1 MFRCLLFF
9 LFLTII
15 PCRVVYGMD
24 LMDSNS
30 SIEEKNFYET
40 IIKESAQYQSS
51 SLSLSK
57 YLVPYFSQ
65 AVRKNDKALLAIYYC
80 LLADQSFNDEGARNN
95 FSDKYYLKA
104 LDLEEGYSYQNVRVW
119 VKVMYGFYLYRCL
132 KASEALPFILEGEKG
147 LEDIPKELVLDL
159 TQTYKKLGYFF
170 GTLGDYTSGIK
181 YLELGQREEQIS
193 PKLKAEILDNLGVLT
208 LKSGG
213 DTLQAMKIFELAQ
226 TLALSENDSLR
237 YAKILGNQA
246 AVFEGMKDYH
256 KALLLL
262 DKDLEISRSLGNDR
276 NTIFA
281 LMMRIR
287 LDIAN
292 KETKDVR
299 HMIAE
304 AESLLLGSDDK
315 KTILELEIHKL
326 NLAMQSNDIGR
337 ELNARRRIERLQDS
351 LRFLDG
357 DPVLSQLKFMADK
370 QKYAD
375 KLSLAQAVIKKKQA
389 ERRLWLIL
397 SLLVLVLFFFI
408 YNAVRSRARKRIR
421 DYEYQLLNLKYT
433 KAELDRELVSSK
445 SQVEEYVAYL
455 KRNNEQINVLSAML
469 EEKGNVVEKDRE
481 ELKILLQSHLITE
494 EKWQEFKLLIVKEFP
509 NLLQDIQSRFP
520 DITESNLRVIVL
532 MKLGLNNKEVAN
544 VLGVTPDAIKKSMQ
558 RLKKKLG
565 DQAGMLMEYIS
576 DKEFV

>member
-1 MFRCLLFF
+1 
-9 LFLTII
+9 
-15 PCRVVYGMD
+15 MD

-30 SIEEKNFYET
+30 SIEEKTFYET

-57 YLVPYFSQ
+57 YLAPYFSQ

-147 LEDIPKELVLDL
+147 LEDVPKELVLDL

-170 GTLGDYTSGIK
+170 GTLGDYISGIK
-181 YLELGQREEQIS
+181 YLDLGQRQEQIS
-193 PKLKAEILDNLGVLT
+193 PRLKAEILDNLGVLT

-299 HMIAE
+299 PMIAE
-304 AESLLLGSDDK
+304 AESLLSGSDDK

-408 YNAVRSRARKRIR
+408 YNAIRSRARKRIR

-509 NLLQDIQSRFP
+509 NLLQDIQSRFR

-565 DQAGMLMEYIS
+565 DQAGVLMDYIS

>member
-1 MFRCLLFF
+1 
-9 LFLTII
+9 
-15 PCRVVYGMD
+15 MD

-57 YLVPYFSQ
+57 YLAPYFSQ

-104 LDLEEGYSYQNVRVW
+104 LDLEEGYSYQNVRIW

-181 YLELGQREEQIS
+181 YLDLGQRQEQIS
-193 PKLKAEILDNLGVLT
+193 PKLKAEILDNLGLLT

-281 LMMRIR
+281 LVMRIR
-287 LDIAN
+287 LNIAN

>member
-1 MFRCLLFF
+1 MPFH
-9 LFLTII
+9 
-15 PCRVVYGMD
+15 VVCGMD
-24 LMDSNS
+24 LMDANS
-30 SIEEKNFYET
+30 SVEEKNFYET
-40 IIKESAQYQSS
+40 IIKESEKYQTS
-51 SLSLSK
+51 SLTLSK
-57 YLVPYFSQ
+57 YLAPYFSQ

-80 LLADQSFNDEGARNN
+80 LLADQSFNDEGARNS

-104 LDLEEGYSYQNVRVW
+104 LDLEEGYSYQNVRAW

-181 YLELGQREEQIS
+181 YLNLGQQQEQIS
-193 PKLKAEILDNLGVLT
+193 SRLKAEILDNLGVLT

-213 DTLQAMKIFELAQ
+213 DTLQAMKNFELAQ

-246 AVFEGMKDYH
+246 AVFEGMKDYR

-287 LDIAN
+287 LNIAS

-299 HMIAE
+299 QMIAE
-304 AESLLLGSDDK
+304 AESLLSGSDDK

-326 NLAMQSNDIGR
+326 NLAIQSRDTDR

-375 KLSLAQAVIKKKQA
+375 KLSLAQAVIKKKQT
-389 ERRLWLIL
+389 ERRLWLIV

-469 EEKGNVVEKDRE
+469 EERGNVVEKDRD
-481 ELKILLQSHLITE
+481 ELKTLLQSHLITE

-509 NLLQDIQSRFP
+509 NLLQDIQSKFS

-565 DQAGMLMEYIS
+565 DQAGVLMEYIS

>member
-1 MFRCLLFF
+1 
-9 LFLTII
+9 
-15 PCRVVYGMD
+15 
-24 LMDSNS
+24 MDSNS

-51 SLSLSK
+51 SMSLSK
-57 YLVPYFSQ
+57 YLAPYFSQ

-104 LDLEEGYSYQNVRVW
+104 LDLEEGYSYQNVRIW

-181 YLELGQREEQIS
+181 YLDLGQRQEQIS
-193 PKLKAEILDNLGVLT
+193 PKLKAEILDNLGLLT

-281 LMMRIR
+281 LVMRIR
-287 LDIAN
+287 LNIAN

-304 AESLLLGSDDK
+304 AETLLLGSDDK

>member
-57 YLVPYFSQ
+57 YLAPYFSQ

-256 KALLLL
+256 KALLHL

-565 DQAGMLMEYIS
+565 DQAGVLMEYIS

>member
-1 MFRCLLFF
+1 
-9 LFLTII
+9 
-15 PCRVVYGMD
+15 MD

-57 YLVPYFSQ
+57 YLAPYFSQ

-80 LLADQSFNDEGARNN
+80 LLADQSFNVEGARNN

-104 LDLEEGYSYQNVRVW
+104 LDLEEGYSYQNVRIW

-181 YLELGQREEQIS
+181 YLDLGQRQEQIS
-193 PKLKAEILDNLGVLT
+193 PKLKAEILDNLGLLT

-281 LMMRIR
+281 LVMRIR
-287 LDIAN
+287 LNIAN

>member
-1 MFRCLLFF
+1 MFRYLLFF

-15 PCRVVYGMD
+15 PCHVVYGMD

-57 YLVPYFSQ
+57 YLAPYFSQ

-104 LDLEEGYSYQNVRVW
+104 LDLEEGYSYQNVRIW

-181 YLELGQREEQIS
+181 YLDLGQRQEQIS
-193 PKLKAEILDNLGVLT
+193 PKLKAEILDNLGLLT

-281 LMMRIR
+281 LVMRIR
-287 LDIAN
+287 LNIAN

>member
-1 MFRCLLFF
+1 
-9 LFLTII
+9 
-15 PCRVVYGMD
+15 
-24 LMDSNS
+24 
-30 SIEEKNFYET
+30 
-40 IIKESAQYQSS
+40 
-51 SLSLSK
+51 
-57 YLVPYFSQ
+57 
-65 AVRKNDKALLAIYYC
+65 
-80 LLADQSFNDEGARNN
+80 
-95 FSDKYYLKA
+95 
-104 LDLEEGYSYQNVRVW
+104 
-119 VKVMYGFYLYRCL
+119 
-132 KASEALPFILEGEKG
+132 
-147 LEDIPKELVLDL
+147 
-159 TQTYKKLGYFF
+159 
-170 GTLGDYTSGIK
+170 
-181 YLELGQREEQIS
+181 
-193 PKLKAEILDNLGVLT
+193 
-208 LKSGG
+208 
-213 DTLQAMKIFELAQ
+213 
-226 TLALSENDSLR
+226 
-237 YAKILGNQA
+237 
-246 AVFEGMKDYH
+246 
-256 KALLLL
+256 
-262 DKDLEISRSLGNDR
+262 
-276 NTIFA
+276 
-281 LMMRIR
+281 
-287 LDIAN
+287 
-292 KETKDVR
+292 
-299 HMIAE
+299 
-304 AESLLLGSDDK
+304 
-315 KTILELEIHKL
+315 
-326 NLAMQSNDIGR
+326 
-337 ELNARRRIERLQDS
+337 
-351 LRFLDG
+351 
-357 DPVLSQLKFMADK
+357 MADK

-481 ELKILLQSHLITE
+481 ELKVLLQSHLITE

>member
-1 MFRCLLFF
+1 MFRYLLFF

-15 PCRVVYGMD
+15 PCHVVYGMD

-57 YLVPYFSQ
+57 YLAPYFSQ

-119 VKVMYGFYLYRCL
+119 VKVMYGFYLYRCQ

-147 LEDIPKELVLDL
+147 LEDVPKELVLDL

-181 YLELGQREEQIS
+181 YLDLGQRQEQIS
-193 PKLKAEILDNLGVLT
+193 PRLKAEILDNLGVLT

-213 DTLQAMKIFELAQ
+213 DTLQAMKFFEFAQ

-292 KETKDVR
+292 KETKNVR
-299 HMIAE
+299 HMITE
-304 AESLLLGSDDK
+304 AESLLSGSDDK

-357 DPVLSQLKFMADK
+357 DPVLSELKFMADK

-433 KAELDRELVSSK
+433 KAKLDRELVSSK

-469 EEKGNVVEKDRE
+469 EEKGNVIEKDRE

>member
-1 MFRCLLFF
+1 
-9 LFLTII
+9 
-15 PCRVVYGMD
+15 
-24 LMDSNS
+24 MDSNS

-57 YLVPYFSQ
+57 YLAPYFSQ

>member
-1 MFRCLLFF
+1 M
-9 LFLTII
+9 
-15 PCRVVYGMD
+15 PCQIVCGMD

-30 SIEEKNFYET
+30 SLEEKNFYET
-40 IIKESAQYQSS
+40 IIQESQKYQSS
-51 SLSLSK
+51 SSTLSR
-57 YLVPYFSQ
+57 YLTPYFNQ

-80 LLADQSFNDEGARNN
+80 MLADQSFNQEGAKNS

-104 LDLEEGYSYQNVRVW
+104 LDLENGYSYQNVRTW

-147 LEDIPKELVLDL
+147 LEDIPKGLVLDL
-159 TQTYKKLGYFF
+159 IQTYKKLGYFF

-181 YLELGQREEQIS
+181 YLNLGQQQEGIS
-193 PKLKAEILDNLGVLT
+193 PRLKAEILDNLGVLT

-213 DTLQAMKIFELAQ
+213 DTLQAMRNFELAQ
-226 TLALSENDSLR
+226 SLALSENDSLR

-246 AVFEGMKDYH
+246 SIYEGSKDYQ
-256 KALLLL
+256 KALRLL
-262 DKDLEISRSLGNDR
+262 DKDLEISKSLGNDR

-287 LDIAN
+287 LHIAR
-292 KETKDVR
+292 EEIKDVR
-299 HMIAE
+299 QMILEAE
-304 AESLLLGSDDK
+304 ALLSGSDDK

-326 NLAMQSNDIGR
+326 NLAIQNKDFDR

-389 ERRLWLIL
+389 ERRLWLIM
-397 SLLVLVLFFFI
+397 SLFVLVLFFFI
-408 YNAVRSRARKRIR
+408 YNTVRYRARKRIR

-433 KAELDRELVSSK
+433 KAELDRELTSSK

-455 KRNNEQINVLSAML
+455 KRNNEQINLLSAML
-469 EEKGNVVEKDRE
+469 EEKGGTVDKDRD
-481 ELKILLQSHLITE
+481 ELKTLLQSHLITE

-509 NLLQDIQSRFP
+509 NLLQDIQTKFP
-520 DITESNLRVIVL
+520 DVTESNLRVIVL
-532 MKLGLNNKEVAN
+532 IKLGLNNREVAN

-565 DQAGMLMEYIS
+565 DQAGLLMEYIS
-576 DKEFV
+576 DKELV

>member
-1 MFRCLLFF
+1 M
-9 LFLTII
+9 
-15 PCRVVYGMD
+15 
-24 LMDSNS
+24 
-30 SIEEKNFYET
+30 
-40 IIKESAQYQSS
+40 
-51 SLSLSK
+51 
-57 YLVPYFSQ
+57 
-65 AVRKNDKALLAIYYC
+65 
-80 LLADQSFNDEGARNN
+80 
-95 FSDKYYLKA
+95 
-104 LDLEEGYSYQNVRVW
+104 
-119 VKVMYGFYLYRCL
+119 
-132 KASEALPFILEGEKG
+132 
-147 LEDIPKELVLDL
+147 
-159 TQTYKKLGYFF
+159 
-170 GTLGDYTSGIK
+170 
-181 YLELGQREEQIS
+181 
-193 PKLKAEILDNLGVLT
+193 KAEILDNLGVLT

-213 DTLQAMKIFELAQ
+213 DTLQAMKNFELAQ

-246 AVFEGMKDYH
+246 AVFEGMKDYR
-256 KALLLL
+256 KALSLL
-262 DKDLEISRSLGNDR
+262 DKDLEISRSLGNKR

-287 LDIAN
+287 LNIARQ
-292 KETKDVR
+292 EITDVR
-299 HMIAE
+299 QMIRE

-315 KTILELEIHKL
+315 KTILELEVHKL
-326 NLAMQSNDIGR
+326 NLAIQNQDAVR

-375 KLSLAQAVIKKKQA
+375 KLSLAQAVIKNKQA

-408 YNAVRSRARKRIR
+408 YNAVRYRARKRIR

-469 EEKGNVVEKDRE
+469 QERGNVVEKDRD
-481 ELKILLQSHLITE
+481 ELKLLLQSHLITE

-509 NLLQDIQSRFP
+509 NLLQEIQSKFS

-565 DQAGMLMEYIS
+565 DQAGVLMEYIS
-576 DKEFV
+576 DKELV

>member
-1 MFRCLLFF
+1 M
-9 LFLTII
+9 
-15 PCRVVYGMD
+15 PCHVVCGMD

-30 SIEEKNFYET
+30 STDEKNFYET
-40 IIKESAQYQSS
+40 IIKGSEQYQSS
-51 SLSLSK
+51 SLTLSR
-57 YLVPYFSQ
+57 YLAPYFSQ
-65 AVRKNDKALLAIYYC
+65 AVRKNDRALLAIYYC
-80 LLADQSFNDEGARNN
+80 LLADQSFNDAGTRNS

-104 LDLEEGYSYQNVRVW
+104 LDFEEGYSYQNVRVW
-119 VKVMYGFYLYRCL
+119 VKVMYGFYLYRCQ

-159 TQTYKKLGYFF
+159 TETYKKLGYFF

-181 YLELGQREEQIS
+181 YLNLGQQQEQIS
-193 PKLKAEILDNLGVLT
+193 PRLKAEILDNLGLLT

-213 DTLQAMKIFELAQ
+213 DTLQAMKNFELAQ

-246 AVFEGMKDYH
+246 AVFEGMRDYR

-287 LDIAN
+287 LNIAS

-455 KRNNEQINVLSAML
+455 KQNNEQINVLSAML
-469 EEKGNVVEKDRE
+469 EEKGNVIEKDRE

-509 NLLQDIQSRFP
+509 NLLQDIQSKFP

-565 DQAGMLMEYIS
+565 DQAGVLMEYIS
-576 DKEFV
+576 DKELV

>member
-1 MFRCLLFF
+1 MFRCFLFF

-51 SLSLSK
+51 SMSLSR
-57 YLVPYFSQ
+57 YLAPYFSQ

-181 YLELGQREEQIS
+181 YLDLGQRQQQIS
-193 PKLKAEILDNLGVLT
+193 PKLKAEILDNLGLLT

-292 KETKDVR
+292 RETKNVR

>member
-15 PCRVVYGMD
+15 PCHVVYGMD

-30 SIEEKNFYET
+30 SIEEKTFYET

-57 YLVPYFSQ
+57 YLAPYFSQ

-147 LEDIPKELVLDL
+147 LEDVPKELVLDL

-170 GTLGDYTSGIK
+170 GTLGDYISGIK
-181 YLELGQREEQIS
+181 YLDLGQRQEQIS
-193 PKLKAEILDNLGVLT
+193 PRLKAEILDNLGVLT

-299 HMIAE
+299 PMIAE
-304 AESLLLGSDDK
+304 AESLLSGSDDK

-357 DPVLSQLKFMADK
+357 DPVLTQLKFMADK

-389 ERRLWLIL
+389 ERRLWVII
-397 SLLVLVLFFFI
+397 SLLVLVVFFFI
-408 YNAVRSRARKRIR
+408 YNAVRYRARKRIR

-509 NLLQDIQSRFP
+509 NLLQDIQSRFR

-565 DQAGMLMEYIS
+565 DQAGVLMDYIS

>member
-1 MFRCLLFF
+1 M
-9 LFLTII
+9 
-15 PCRVVYGMD
+15 
-24 LMDSNS
+24 
-30 SIEEKNFYET
+30 
-40 IIKESAQYQSS
+40 
-51 SLSLSK
+51 
-57 YLVPYFSQ
+57 
-65 AVRKNDKALLAIYYC
+65 
-80 LLADQSFNDEGARNN
+80 LADQSFNQEGTKNS

-104 LDLEEGYSYQNVRVW
+104 LDLENGYSYQNVRTW

-147 LEDIPKELVLDL
+147 LEDIPKGLVLDL
-159 TQTYKKLGYFF
+159 IQTYKKLGYFF

-181 YLELGQREEQIS
+181 YLNLGQQQEGIS
-193 PKLKAEILDNLGVLT
+193 PRLKAEILDNLGVLT

-213 DTLQAMKIFELAQ
+213 DTLQAMRNFELAQ
-226 TLALSENDSLR
+226 SLALSENDSLR

-246 AVFEGMKDYH
+246 SIYEGSKDYQ
-256 KALLLL
+256 KALRLL
-262 DKDLEISRSLGNDR
+262 DKDLEISKSLGNDR

-287 LDIAN
+287 LHIAR
-292 KETKDVR
+292 EEIKDVR
-299 HMIAE
+299 QMILEAE
-304 AESLLLGSDDK
+304 ALLSGSDDK

-326 NLAMQSNDIGR
+326 NLAIQNKDFDR

-389 ERRLWLIL
+389 ERRLWLIM
-397 SLLVLVLFFFI
+397 SLFVLVLFFFI
-408 YNAVRSRARKRIR
+408 YNTVRYRARKRIR

-433 KAELDRELVSSK
+433 KAELDRELTSSK

-455 KRNNEQINVLSAML
+455 KRNNEQINLLSAML
-469 EEKGNVVEKDRE
+469 EEKGGTVDKDRD
-481 ELKILLQSHLITE
+481 ELKTLLQSHLITE

-509 NLLQDIQSRFP
+509 NLLQDIQTKFP
-520 DITESNLRVIVL
+520 DVTESNLRVIVL
-532 MKLGLNNKEVAN
+532 IKLGLNNREVAN

-565 DQAGMLMEYIS
+565 DQAGLLMEYIS
-576 DKEFV
+576 DKELV

>member
-1 MFRCLLFF
+1 MFRYLLFF

-15 PCRVVYGMD
+15 PCHVVYGMD

-57 YLVPYFSQ
+57 YLAPYFSQ

-104 LDLEEGYSYQNVRVW
+104 LDLEEGYSYQNVRIW
-119 VKVMYGFYLYRCL
+119 AKVMYGFYLYRCL

-181 YLELGQREEQIS
+181 YLDLGQRQEQIS
-193 PKLKAEILDNLGVLT
+193 PKLKAEILDNLGLLT

-281 LMMRIR
+281 LVMRIR
-287 LDIAN
+287 LNIAN

>member
-1 MFRCLLFF
+1 MFRYLLFF

-15 PCRVVYGMD
+15 PCHVVYGMD

-57 YLVPYFSQ
+57 YLAPYFSQ

-80 LLADQSFNDEGARNN
+80 LLADQSFNVEGARNN

-104 LDLEEGYSYQNVRVW
+104 LDLEEGYSYQNVRIW

-181 YLELGQREEQIS
+181 YLDLGQRQEQIS
-193 PKLKAEILDNLGVLT
+193 PKLKAEILDNLGLLT

-281 LMMRIR
+281 LVMRIR
-287 LDIAN
+287 LNIAN

>member
-15 PCRVVYGMD
+15 PCHVVYGMD

-57 YLVPYFSQ
+57 YLAPYFSQ

-80 LLADQSFNDEGARNN
+80 LLADQSFNVEGARNN

-104 LDLEEGYSYQNVRVW
+104 LDLEEGYSYQNVRIW

-181 YLELGQREEQIS
+181 YLDLGQRQEQIS
-193 PKLKAEILDNLGVLT
+193 PKLKAEILDNLGLLT

-281 LMMRIR
+281 LVMRIR
-287 LDIAN
+287 LNIAN

>member
-57 YLVPYFSQ
+57 YLAPYFSQ

-565 DQAGMLMEYIS
+565 DQAGVLMEYIS

>member
-1 MFRCLLFF
+1 
-9 LFLTII
+9 
-15 PCRVVYGMD
+15 
-24 LMDSNS
+24 MDSNS

-57 YLVPYFSQ
+57 YLAPYFSQ

-80 LLADQSFNDEGARNN
+80 LLADQSFNVEGARNN

-104 LDLEEGYSYQNVRVW
+104 LDLEEGYSYQNVRIW

-170 GTLGDYTSGIK
+170 GTLGDYTAGIK
-181 YLELGQREEQIS
+181 YLDLGQRQEQIS
-193 PKLKAEILDNLGVLT
+193 PKLKAEILDNLGLLT

-281 LMMRIR
+281 LVMRIR
-287 LDIAN
+287 LNIAN

>member
-1 MFRCLLFF
+1 M
-9 LFLTII
+9 
-15 PCRVVYGMD
+15 PCQIVCGMD

-30 SIEEKNFYET
+30 SLEEKNFYET
-40 IIKESAQYQSS
+40 IIQESQKHQSS
-51 SLSLSK
+51 SSTLSR
-57 YLVPYFSQ
+57 YLTPYFNQ

-80 LLADQSFNDEGARNN
+80 MLADQSFNQEGTKNS

-104 LDLEEGYSYQNVRVW
+104 LDLENGYSYQNVRTW

-147 LEDIPKELVLDL
+147 LEDIPKGLVLDL
-159 TQTYKKLGYFF
+159 IQTYKKLGYFF

-181 YLELGQREEQIS
+181 YLNLGQQQEGIS
-193 PKLKAEILDNLGVLT
+193 PRLKAEILDNLGVLT

-213 DTLQAMKIFELAQ
+213 DTLQAMRNFELAQ
-226 TLALSENDSLR
+226 SLALSENDSLR

-246 AVFEGMKDYH
+246 SIYEGSKDYQ
-256 KALLLL
+256 KALRLL
-262 DKDLEISRSLGNDR
+262 DKDLEISKSLGNDR

-287 LDIAN
+287 LHIAT
-292 KETKDVR
+292 EEIKDVR
-299 HMIAE
+299 QMILEAE
-304 AESLLLGSDDK
+304 ALLSGSDDK

-326 NLAMQSNDIGR
+326 NLAIQNKDFDR

-389 ERRLWLIL
+389 ERRLWLIM
-397 SLLVLVLFFFI
+397 SLFVLVLFFFI
-408 YNAVRSRARKRIR
+408 YNTVRYRARKRIR

-433 KAELDRELVSSK
+433 KAELDRELTSSK

-455 KRNNEQINVLSAML
+455 KRNNEQINLLSAML
-469 EEKGNVVEKDRE
+469 EEKGGTVDKDRD
-481 ELKILLQSHLITE
+481 ELKTLLQSHLITE

-509 NLLQDIQSRFP
+509 NLLQDIQTKFP
-520 DITESNLRVIVL
+520 DVTESNLRVIVL
-532 MKLGLNNKEVAN
+532 IKLGLNNREVAN

-565 DQAGMLMEYIS
+565 DQAGLLMEYIS
-576 DKEFV
+576 DKELV

>member
-1 MFRCLLFF
+1 MFRFLLFL
-9 LFLTII
+9 LFLTIM
-15 PCRVVYGMD
+15 PRHVVCGMD

-30 SIEEKNFYET
+30 SVEEKNFYET
-40 IIKESAQYQSS
+40 IIKESEKYQTS
-51 SLSLSK
+51 SLTLSK
-57 YLVPYFSQ
+57 YLAPYFSQ

-80 LLADQSFNDEGARNN
+80 LLADQSFNDEGARNS

-104 LDLEEGYSYQNVRVW
+104 LGLEEGYSYQNVRAW

-181 YLELGQREEQIS
+181 YLNLGQQQEQIS
-193 PKLKAEILDNLGVLT
+193 PRLKAEILDNLGVLT

-213 DTLQAMKIFELAQ
+213 DTLQAMRNFELAQ

-246 AVFEGMKDYH
+246 AVFEGMKDYR

-262 DKDLEISRSLGNDR
+262 DKDLEISRSLSNDR

-287 LDIAN
+287 LTIAS

-299 HMIAE
+299 QMIAE
-304 AESLLLGSDDK
+304 TESLLSGSDDK

-326 NLAMQSNDIGR
+326 NLAIQSRDMGR

-389 ERRLWLIL
+389 ERRLWLIV

-469 EEKGNVVEKDRE
+469 EEKGNVVEKDRD
-481 ELKILLQSHLITE
+481 ELKTLLQSHLITD

-509 NLLQDIQSRFP
+509 NLLQDIQSKFS

-565 DQAGMLMEYIS
+565 DRASVLMEYIS